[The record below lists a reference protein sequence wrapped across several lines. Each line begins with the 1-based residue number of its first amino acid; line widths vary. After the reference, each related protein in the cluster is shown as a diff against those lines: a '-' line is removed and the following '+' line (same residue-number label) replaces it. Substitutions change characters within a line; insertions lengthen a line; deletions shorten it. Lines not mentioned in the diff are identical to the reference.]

1 MLHIFNLM
9 KQLGMAHACVF
20 FLTRA
25 KHVANTF
32 TPIEKAIQEVAQN
45 CAKENFNVIWITNAI

>member
-1 MLHIFNLM
+1 MLVYFSL
-9 KQLGMAHACVF
+9 QGL
-20 FLTRA
+20 

-32 TPIEKAIQEVAQN
+32 TPIEKAIQVAKN